1 MLRETKR
8 NLQVRTRAFSR
19 EAGHFFQGINLTRE
33 SVIRRYERKLP
44 MAIRVVACTVFLMLA
59 SCASLTAQN
68 VVLTGALSGR
78 VTDQSYAVVP
88 GVLVEVQN
96 LATGV
101 KQSAETNHAGLYRF
115 PEVMPGTYSVTAS
128 LKGFRDVQVLVRV
141 LVGNTTSQDIK
152 LQVGVSADT
161 VKVTGTTPLL
171 RPEDSSSSTLL
182 ERSFIGEL
190 PLNGRRYTD
199 FATLTPN
206 TSYDGDTG
214 LVSIAGQQGGE
225 DSGYANGNG
234 SNAFTV
240 DGSNATNDYFDDII
254 GRYRIPYL
262 YGEDAIEEF
271 QVSVS
276 PYSAIY
282 GGGASFVNAVTRS
295 GSSEFHGSAFYYNRN
310 SVFGANDALDKANGF
325 SKPEDNLQQFGAGLG
340 GPIIR
345 NHLWFFVDYEQQL
358 RNNPISVINSA
369 LATTPPNLDSFLL
382 ANFFPPGTTTAPTLP
397 APDGPLPVPNVDTQA
412 DVLAGPSDPLYQ
424 VYLQQVSNTINALNS
439 NLGTK
444 SRKRNDWV
452 ITPRLDYQP
461 GPRDGLFLSFNV
473 NRFNSPGGVIT
484 DPTVGNYG
492 MQTLANSYVRTFQAT
507 LGWTHTFS
515 SRLLNEF
522 HVSTSQDNEVSTPTG
537 LAPNTPTL
545 ILDSPA
551 AFILGNAPFSVGR
564 VFERQYSLSDRV
576 DYVMGKHTFQF
587 GFDWNRAWDADNND
601 GGADPNE
608 AVEFGS
614 FLGSYEFS
622 NLQAF
627 ALGEYNLFS
636 QTSGN
641 PTFSFAVP
649 YYGFYI
655 QDTFRALPQLTLEMG
670 LREDFQVYP
679 QPTENPAFPL
689 TGQYP
694 NQFQRSAPRFGL
706 AWQPVSKTVVRG
718 GFGEFYTNM
727 NGLNYRNAV
736 VSNGLVSQQSSA
748 STNYNPA
755 LPPSQQL
762 PSVDPVSGITY
773 GPTFPN
779 ILPGNSPLFGASDI
793 SLVSP
798 QFKAPYIL
806 QASLQIERE
815 IFENTTLTIGT
826 MWNHGVHLLSGSA
839 YDLNL
844 NPLQGTTTYIVC
856 PPSATMS
863 SSCNGPTYTLPNMD
877 NGLLTEGRI
886 VNPNIVG
893 EINELIS
900 PGQNQY
906 NSLFIQLQRRVSRG
920 LSLQSSYTFAKSM
933 MRDGMD
939 FNNQF
944 DFSNTHAPSLL
955 DQRHRITVASVYQ
968 PRLERLTSSGA
979 GRALLSGWRLSS
991 VMEFS
996 SGRPYAALLSPA
1008 CTSAISPG
1016 TQFSDAFSS
1025 CGPIAPGNPPGNDN
1039 LNDTAFNQ
1047 DTANTAGGINGA
1059 GPTPGVGLN
1068 SFYGPWLER
1077 IDLALA
1083 RNIEVREG
1091 KELEFQVQAF
1101 NLFNHANYYVQNGN
1115 GINQLQYNP
1124 VGTTCGDGLS
1134 SNQTC
1139 YLVPNTGPG
1148 NFGTLQEISPNGL
1161 PRTLQFSARF
1171 TF

>member
-1 MLRETKR
+1 MIKR
-8 NLQVRTRAFSR
+8 LA
-19 EAGHFFQGINLTRE
+19 ACLILT
-33 SVIRRYERKLP
+33 V
-44 MAIRVVACTVFLMLA
+44 LA
-59 SCASLTAQN
+59 SCQLLTAQN
-68 VVLTGALSGR
+68 VVLTGSLDGR
-78 VTDQSYAVVP
+78 VTDQSGAIVQGASVV
-88 GVLVEVQN
+88 VHN

-101 KQSAETNHAGLYRF
+101 QQSAETNHVGLYRF
-115 PEVMPGTYSVTAS
+115 PVVMPGNYSITAS

-141 LVGNTTSQDIK
+141 LVGNTTSRDIK
-152 LQVGVSADT
+152 LQVGASADA
-161 VKVTGTTPLL
+161 VKVIGTPPLL
-171 RPEDSSSSTLL
+171 RPEEASATMAL
-182 ERSFIGEL
+182 ERSLIEEL

-199 FATLTPN
+199 FAKLTPN

-240 DGSNATNDYFDDII
+240 DGSNATSNYFDDII

-282 GGGASFVNAVTRS
+282 GGGAGFVNAVTRS
-295 GSSEFHGSAFYYNRN
+295 GSNALHGSAFYYNRN
-310 SVFGANDALDKANGF
+310 SAFGANDALDKANGF
-325 SKPEDNLQQFGAGLG
+325 PKPEDDLQQFGAGLG
-340 GPIIR
+340 GPIMR
-345 NHLWFFVDYEQQL
+345 NRLWFFLDYEQQL
-358 RNNPISVINSA
+358 RNNPIPVINSA
-369 LATTPPNLDSFLL
+369 LATTPANLAIFLSD
-382 ANFFPPGTTTAPTLP
+382 NFDIPAGTSLP
-397 APDGPLPVPNVDTQA
+397 APKGPLPVPNLDSDTT
-412 DVLAGPSDPLYQ
+412 VSNGPSDPLYYL
-424 VYLQQVSNTINALNS
+424 YLQQVSNTLNGLNS

-444 SRKRNDWV
+444 ARKRNDLV
-452 ITPRLDYQP
+452 FTPRLDYQASS
-461 GPRDGLFLSFNV
+461 RDSLFLSFNV
-473 NRFNSPGGVIT
+473 NRFDSPGGVIT

-492 MQTLANSYVRTFQAT
+492 TQTLANADVHTFQAS

-515 SRLLNEF
+515 PSLLNEF
-522 HVSTSQDNEVSTPTG
+522 HASTSQDNEISTPTG
-537 LAPNTPTL
+537 LAPNIPTL

-551 AFILGNAPFSVGR
+551 AFVLGNAPFSVGR
-564 VFERQYSLSDRV
+564 VFERQYSLSDRF
-576 DYVMGKHTFQF
+576 DYVIGKHTLQF
-587 GFDWNRAWDADNND
+587 GFDFNRAWDADNND

-608 AVEFGS
+608 AVDFGS

-622 NLQAF
+622 NLEYF
-627 ALGEYNLFS
+627 ALGEYNIFS

-649 YYGFYI
+649 YYGFYV
-655 QDTFRALPQLTLEMG
+655 QDTYRALPKLTLEMG

-679 QPTENPAFPL
+679 QPAENPAFPL

-694 NQFQRSAPRFGL
+694 NQFQRLAPRFGF
-706 AWQPVSKTVVRG
+706 AWQPDSKTVVRG
-718 GFGEFYTNM
+718 GFGQFYTNM

-748 STNYNPA
+748 SASFNPA
-755 LPPSQQL
+755 LPPSKQV
-762 PSVDPVSGITY
+762 PSVDPVSGTVY
-773 GPTFPN
+773 GPTFPT
-779 ILPGNSPLFGASDI
+779 ILPANSPLFGAPDI

-798 QFKAPYIL
+798 QFRAPYIL

-815 IFENTTLTIGT
+815 IFENTTLTLGT

-844 NPLQGTTTYIVC
+844 QPLQGRTTYIVC
-856 PPSATMS
+856 PPSATTP

-877 NGLLTEGRI
+877 NNLLSEGRI
-886 VNPNIVG
+886 VNPNTIG

-900 PGQNQY
+900 PGQNHY
-906 NSLFIQLQRRVSRG
+906 NSLFVQVQHRMSQGFALQF
-920 LSLQSSYTFAKSM
+920 SYTFAKSIM
-933 MRDGMD
+933 LDGMD

-955 DQRHRITVASVYQ
+955 DQRHRLTFASVYQ
-968 PRLERLTSSGA
+968 PRLERLTSSGT
-979 GRALLSGWRLSS
+979 GRALLSNWRLSS

-1008 CTSAISPG
+1008 CTSSTTPSTTIAS
-1016 TQFSDAFSS
+1016 AFND
-1025 CGPIAPGNPPGNDN
+1025 CGPIAPGNPNGNDN

-1059 GPTPGVGLN
+1059 GPTPGIGLN
-1068 SFYGPWLER
+1068 SFYGPWLQR
-1077 IDLALA
+1077 IDLGLA
-1083 RNIEVREG
+1083 RSFEVKEG

-1124 VGTTCGDGLS
+1124 VGTTCGDGLTA
-1134 SNQTC
+1134 NQTC
-1139 YLVPNTGPG
+1139 YLVPNSGPG

-1161 PRTLQFSARF
+1161 PRVLQFSVRF